1 MAGAV
6 LCHSMMPLS
15 FSLTP
20 VWRALHCGFWAA
32 AGVVPASAWRFLK
45 VSLPALFLLVAN
57 PVAAEEPV
65 RIVMLGDSLVAGFG
79 LESGEGL
86 VPQLGAWLDARGE
99 SVDLVNA
106 GVSGDTT
113 AAGRM
118 RLDWSVG
125 PDAEAVVLAL
135 GANDMLRGLPPAQT
149 RANLAAMVEA
159 LQARGL
165 PVLLVG
171 MRASGNL
178 GPGYVEEFDSIY
190 PDLARAYGVP
200 LQPFLLEGVALNPGL
215 NQADGIHPNA
225 EGTAVVAEGLG
236 PYVAALAREARGRR

>member
-1 MAGAV
+1 
-6 LCHSMMPLS
+6 MPLS
-15 FSLTP
+15 IAVSLICRP
-20 VWRALHCGFWAA
+20 RHSDRPRPGFRAA
-32 AGVVPASAWRFLK
+32 ARAVLSSAGRLLNASLA
-45 VSLPALFLLVAN
+45 AAFLL
-57 PVAAEEPV
+57 AAGPAAGSEPV

-99 SVDLVNA
+99 SVHLINA

-135 GANDMLRGLPPAQT
+135 GANDMLRGLPPAET

-171 MRASGNL
+171 MRAGGNL
-178 GPGYVEEFDSIY
+178 GAGYVEEFDSIY
-190 PDLARAYGVP
+190 PDLARDYGVP
-200 LQPFLLEGVALNPGL
+200 LQPFMLEGVALNRDL

-225 EGTAVVAEGLG
+225 EGTAVVAEDLG
-236 PYVAALAREARGRR
+236 PYVAALANEARSRR